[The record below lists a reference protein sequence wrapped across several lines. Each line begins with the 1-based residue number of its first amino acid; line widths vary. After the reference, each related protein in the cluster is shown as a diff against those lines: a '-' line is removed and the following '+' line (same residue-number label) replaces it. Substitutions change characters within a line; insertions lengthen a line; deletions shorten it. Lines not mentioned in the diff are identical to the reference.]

1 VKDTVYGD
9 KKMNEYE
16 MLMNKRHGVI

>member
-1 VKDTVYGD
+1 VKNTVYGD

-16 MLMNKRHGVI
+16 MLMNKRYGVI

>member
-1 VKDTVYGD
+1 MKDTVYGD

-16 MLMNKRHGVI
+16 MLMNKRYGVI